1 MPAAQQKRA
10 VIIPGN
16 GCDEGPDGLDD
27 CMWYPWMADRLR
39 SLGYEIVLSGFP
51 EPIRATESI
60 WKGFVQQLLSQ
71 CGDGSPLGKDT
82 LIVGH
87 SSGAACAL
95 RLMEE
100 HPVGACLLVSA
111 YDSDMGDDLERE
123 SGYFNRP
130 FDFEAMRKNT
140 SDPNSENGA
149 PKIVQF
155 HSKNDH
161 LVPVEVARSLNAKL
175 QCPYV
180 EMPSDGHFQDDD
192 YEVFFDAMLEHGLLW
207 K

>member
-1 MPAAQQKRA
+1 MSASKRA

-16 GCDEGPDGLDD
+16 GCDEGADGLDD
-27 CMWYPWMADRLR
+27 CMWYPWMAERLR
-39 SLGYEIVLSGFP
+39 ALGYEIILSGFP
-51 EPIRATESI
+51 EPVRATESV
-60 WKGFVQQLLSQ
+60 WKGFVQELLSK

-82 LIVGH
+82 LVVGH

-111 YDSDMGDDLERE
+111 YDSDLGDRLERE
-123 SGYFNRP
+123 SGYFSRP
-130 FDFEAMRKNT
+130 FNFEAMQKNT
-140 SDPNSENGA
+140 NG
-149 PKIVQF
+149 KIVQF

-161 LVPVEVARSLNAKL
+161 LVPVEVARALNAKL
-175 QCPYV
+175 KCPYV
-180 EMPSDGHFQDDD
+180 EMADDGHFQDDE
-192 YEVFFDAMLEHGLLW
+192 YEVFFEAMADHGLLW